1 MPSSTTIHR
10 AVRDDSKIN
19 RAHRLAGSE
28 AQHELR
34 NGRAAHV
41 FNDDVDLL
49 LLESCV
55 WRYGVYIGRLGP
67 PGQRGLWDRFAW
79 RSPSPIGR
87 RVQRGKADVDLFWIE
102 IKGKLNAGGDWIYHL
117 VPRTRPAK

>member
-1 MPSSTTIHR
+1 MASPGMIHR
-10 AVRDDSKIN
+10 AVRDDAKTN

-28 AQHELR
+28 AKRELR
-34 NGRAAHV
+34 QGRAAHV
-41 FNDDVDLL
+41 FNDAVDLR

-55 WRYGVYIGRLGP
+55 WRYGVYIAGLNP
-67 PGQRGLWDRFAW
+67 QGQRALWDRFAW

-87 RVQRGKADVDLFWIE
+87 RIQRGKADVDLFWIE
-102 IKGKLNAGGDWIYHL
+102 IKGKLNAAGEWVYHL